1 MNKEEIADLI
11 HNWLVDNELYY
22 KIDPM
27 DVKEAELYLVT
38 IEPKLIGLYKLL
50 VDNEVVPEHSY
61 ENFLNV
67 FKFGF
72 NSGRNEAFLRH

>member
-27 DVKEAELYLVT
+27 DVKEVELYLVT
-38 IEPKLIGLYKLL
+38 IEPKLIELYKLL

-72 NSGRNEAFLRH
+72 NNGRNDAFLRH